1 MFHPDEQQDAE
12 EPESEE
18 GMEDEVQDD
27 VGPGAGEGERGQE
40 VEGQGEGGEGTDWA
54 KINRQRKYKA
64 GLFVC
69 LADLQQRLVLTAVAL
84 EPGMAMLHEAFR
96 LADSEFEIQ
105 QQRKVVAGEERT
117 YRVLETARATLVN
130 KCFQE
135 VSLRI
140 QTVEPSTAKTMLHF
154 EFKVFSVSNDEF
166 FSLQCPCNIEKV
178 SPWFPIPAFSDSG
191 WESWGPCCLLS
202 QTMLLGRIGSDFFHK
217 VPHLGERHFRSC
229 PCILAMLGAHGGNRF
244 SSRVYCAELFP
255 KVWKPCA
262 YSCVNSGPVITTIV
276 PLSILYLS
284 IQCLHKINY

>member
-1 MFHPDEQQDAE
+1 MF
-12 EPESEE
+12 S
-18 GMEDEVQDD
+18 
-27 VGPGAGEGERGQE
+27 RS
-40 VEGQGEGGEGTDWA
+40 
-54 KINRQRKYKA
+54 
-64 GLFVC
+64 LFAHTNC
-69 LADLQQRLVLTAVAL
+69 
-84 EPGMAMLHEAFR
+84 
-96 LADSEFEIQ
+96 
-105 QQRKVVAGEERT
+105 RT
-117 YRVLETARATLVN
+117 
-130 KCFQE
+130 
-135 VSLRI
+135 
-140 QTVEPSTAKTMLHF
+140 STAKTMLHF

-166 FSLQCPCNIEKV
+166 FSLQCPCNIEKD

-284 IQCLHKINY
+284 IQCLHKINYWEINQTFKFALFTGQNSGAWRLRRLERLGPRI